1 MNRAVTPTLIG
12 AFSLALALPA
22 AAQSVEV
29 TVDGLNVRSAPWGA
43 VLDRAARGVTLAARG
58 ERDGFV
64 AVDWRDRQAW
74 VHAAY
79 LRRTAA
85 PVVEITASALNVRA
99 LPTTSDAI
107 VGTARAGQRFVQ
119 LGRSGDWLRVQF
131 GARAAWIH
139 GNYAR
144 AMGGAAPAPTPT
156 TAPSP
161 APTPAP
167 TTPASGWQ
175 GLHRGL
181 TLDGAQIPRR
191 GLRNDTLRR
200 ALGVAVEPYGD
211 STTLD
216 GRAFVRGTVS
226 WFGGRADTGVTPTET
241 GSITGELLR
250 ALEGGRSGPSAADR
264 ARNPEAYYFC
274 AMRWD
279 YSPQPRAFWQRAKI
293 LVVSPS
299 TGKAVVVRP
308 VDWGPHT
315 RTRRLIDLSPQSMR
329 DLGIRTDDVALVS
342 FAAPDAPLGPV
353 R

>member
-1 MNRAVTPTLIG
+1 MKPAAAPTIV
-12 AFSLALALPA
+12 AALLVLSALPA
-22 AAQSVEV
+22 AAQSIEV
-29 TVDGLNVRSAPWGA
+29 AVDGLNVRASPWGT
-43 VLDRAARGVTLAARG
+43 VIDRAGRGLQLAVRG

-64 AVDWRDRQAW
+64 AVDWGDRQGW
-74 VHAAY
+74 VHASY
-79 LRRTAA
+79 VRRTAA
-85 PVVEITASALNVRA
+85 PVVEVTATALNVRV
-99 LPTTSDAI
+99 LPSTSDTVIA
-107 VGTARAGQRFVQ
+107 TARRGQRFVQ

-131 GARAAWIH
+131 GARTAWVH
-139 GNYAR
+139 GDYTQAL
-144 AMGGAAPAPTPT
+144 AAPAPG
-156 TAPSP
+156 P
-161 APTPAP
+161 APAPAPGP

-175 GLHRGL
+175 ALHRGL
-181 TLDGAQIPRR
+181 TLDGAEVPRA

-211 STTLD
+211 TVTHG
-216 GRAFVRGTVS
+216 GRSFVRGTVS
-226 WFGGRADTGVTPTET
+226 WFGGRNDTGVTATET

-250 ALEGGRSGPSAADR
+250 ALEGGASGASAADR
-264 ARNPEAYYFC
+264 ARNPEDYYYC

-279 YSPQPRAFWQRAKI
+279 YAPQGRTWWKNARVLI
-293 LVVSPS
+293 VSPS

-315 RTRRLIDLSPQSMR
+315 RTRRIIDLSPQALR